1 MNILARQAP
10 ACAQFSCPSLTTKP
24 WWFVCG
30 GARSRREKIQ
40 LKSCWGGCWRE
51 KVQKFFS
58 LWDTLAR
65 SYSKFFLPGASLV
78 LPKCTNFRQNVLIPF
93 RELLARKKSKF
104 SSQGCPGKK
113 KYDFL
118 AWKFLAT
125 HRPDPTSLAKCCRS
139 NPNAEAYY
147 LPSERFEKKLPV
159 GWLWFLK
166 K

>member
-1 MNILARQAP
+1 MAVQDPDEKKFNSSLVGGLLARKN
-10 ACAQFSCPSLTTKP
+10 SKN
-24 WWFVCG
+24 
-30 GARSRREKIQ
+30 
-40 LKSCWGGCWRE
+40 
-51 KVQKFFS
+51 FS

-118 AWKFLAT
+118 A
-125 HRPDPTSLAKCCRS
+125 
-139 NPNAEAYY
+139 
-147 LPSERFEKKLPV
+147 
-159 GWLWFLK
+159 
-166 K
+166 